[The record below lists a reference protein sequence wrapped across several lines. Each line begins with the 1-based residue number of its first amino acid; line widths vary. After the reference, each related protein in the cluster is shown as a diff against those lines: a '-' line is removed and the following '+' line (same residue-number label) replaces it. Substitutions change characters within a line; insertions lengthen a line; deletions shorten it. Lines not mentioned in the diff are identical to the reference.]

1 MQTTTLIWLIPVPPI
16 LAFALIV
23 LFTNRS
29 KALSHSIAVGAAFLS
44 WLLSMIVFARAL
56 GVENLGREPFEAS
69 IPWFPTGDT
78 WFRIGVLV
86 DPLTAVMLWKT
97 QGRPR

>member
-56 GVENLGREPFEAS
+56 GVENLGREPSKPPFPGSQPATPGSGSACWS
-69 IPWFPTGDT
+69 I
-78 WFRIGVLV
+78 RSL
-86 DPLTAVMLWKT
+86 
-97 QGRPR
+97 R